1 LNRCSG
7 TKFNGTHQL
16 IYIFIFIK
24 LRLSIRREAD
34 AARGSTRTLF
44 VYLCIHHIFD
54 SLLILVSGSLSHLIW
69 NVEFVA
75 RMWTDHALGA
85 AVKVRDEFK
94 ELQEMVDPGS
104 VSLLCTHLNAH

>member
-1 LNRCSG
+1 M
-7 TKFNGTHQL
+7 
-16 IYIFIFIK
+16 
-24 LRLSIRREAD
+24 LR
-34 AARGSTRTLF
+34 AAAL
-44 VYLCIHHIFD
+44 VLYLCIYVFTAWD
-54 SLLILVSGSLSHLIW
+54 SLLVLVSGSLSHLIW